1 MTYPNKS
8 FKDSNSSPP
17 VTAEKTKAWTG
28 IDALVV
34 LGFALMGALLLWGK
48 AAVFH
53 RAATGEGIPLGWD
66 NLMALLSALW
76 VLQFMGALCAALATR
91 KPGAAFVGYVM
102 TVILCRALVG
112 SFEQLSWPTILVTA
126 LAMEAAF
133 LAFKYKRFTILTGA
147 LSGAAAVVVTGI
159 ATFTTHD
166 LAPGTAALQFR
177 AEVIQLL
184 VTVVTVAPVSHLLA
198 MAVRSAF
205 YKTS

>member
-1 MTYPNKS
+1 MTHANKS
-8 FKDSNSSPP
+8 SEDRISSTPA
-17 VTAEKTKAWTG
+17 TTEKTKAWTG
-28 IDALVV
+28 IDALAVM
-34 LGFALMGALLLWGK
+34 GFSLMGALLLWGK

-66 NLMALLSALW
+66 NLMALLSVLW
-76 VLQFMGALCAALATR
+76 VLQFMGALCAALTTR
-91 KPGAAFVGYVM
+91 KPGVAFVGFVM

-112 SFEQLSWPTILVTA
+112 SFEQLSWSTILLTG

-133 LAFKYKRFTILTGA
+133 LAFKYKRFTIFTAA

-159 ATFTTHD
+159 ATFTTLN

-184 VTVVTVAPVSHLLA
+184 VTVVTVAPVSYLLA
-198 MAVRSAF
+198 IAVRSAF

>member
-1 MTYPNKS
+1 MRVFWAVGQFGFLFIGAFY
-8 FKDSNSSPP
+8 SSL
-17 VTAEKTKAWTG
+17 T
-28 IDALVV
+28 L
-34 LGFALMGALLLWGK
+34 
-48 AAVFH
+48 
-53 RAATGEGIPLGWD
+53 
-66 NLMALLSALW
+66 
-76 VLQFMGALCAALATR
+76 R

-102 TVILCRALVG
+102 TVILRRALVG

-159 ATFTTHD
+159 ATFTTLN
-166 LAPGTAALQFR
+166 LAPGTAAIQFR

-184 VTVVTVAPVSHLLA
+184 VTVVTVAPVSYLLA

>member
-1 MTYPNKS
+1 MTHPNKS
-8 FKDSNSSPP
+8 SKDSKSSTPA
-17 VTAEKTKAWTG
+17 TTEKTKAWTG

-34 LGFALMGALLLWGK
+34 MGFSLMGALLLWGK
-48 AAVFH
+48 AAIFQRV
-53 RAATGEGIPLGWD
+53 AVGEDLPLSWD

-112 SFEQLSWPTILVTA
+112 SFEQLSWLTILLTG

-133 LAFKYKRFTILTGA
+133 LAFKYRRFTILTGA

-159 ATFTTHD
+159 ATFTTLD
-166 LAPGTAALQFR
+166 LAPGTAAIQFR
-177 AEVIQLL
+177 AELIQLL
-184 VTVVTVAPVSHLLA
+184 VTVVTVVPVSYLLA